1 MLQDLYDK
9 IKVLLSNKA
18 DKNHAH
24 SYLPL
29 TGGTIDGT
37 LSLSNHNSF
46 RARHVD
52 GSTDG
57 YDGELYL
64 NYNSPDASIFLGSDG
79 YRIANNGS
87 YYSGTSA
94 NADTV
99 DGLHGSDLQKSM
111 INLAKNT
118 NVLEYADN
126 YPVTQT
132 GGTMFTYRVINGYNE
147 PFADN
152 IIGSGD
158 YYYYANKLDNSWITL
173 IAIHVRSSNMY
184 MRNKYSGTWSNSW
197 RCISDGGNA
206 QNSVSTSNLNSTG
219 FGSNTLTYLQTSDD
233 FYNNTG
239 WCHYLIANHGNGETY
254 YNYTIGLP
262 FYDAPMYQ
270 RQTGNTSARSGWQ
283 KFYTT
288 ENITYGTSALTPG
301 SSSLATGS
309 IYLQYE

>member
-1 MLQDLYDK
+1 MGYIGEEGRVISSNYLFNMLQYLFDK

-18 DKNHAH
+18 DKNHDH

-94 NADTV
+94 Y
-99 DGLHGSDLQKSM
+99 SSY
-111 INLAKNT
+111 T
-118 NVLEYADN
+118 NSL
-126 YPVTQT
+126 
-132 GGTMFTYRVINGYNE
+132 
-147 PFADN
+147 
-152 IIGSGD
+152 S
-158 YYYYANKLDNSWITL
+158 
-173 IAIHVRSSNMY
+173 
-184 MRNKYSGTWSNSW
+184 
-197 RCISDGGNA
+197 
-206 QNSVSTSNLNSTG
+206 STG
-219 FGSNTLTYLQTSDD
+219 FGSGTLTYCQTSDG
-233 FYNNTG
+233 FYGNSG
-239 WCHYLIANHGNGETY
+239 WCHYIIANHGNGETY

-301 SSSLATGS
+301 SSGLATGS

>member
-1 MLQDLYDK
+1 MGYIGEEGRVISSNYLFNMLQDLYDK

-99 DGLHGSDLQKSM
+99 DGIHAWQMQTLNSNGDNHGSSWLMQVRHNVDGDGYFKLFCGDGSIGTKVDAAHTSTYSSY
-111 INLAKNT
+111 T
-118 NVLEYADN
+118 NGL
-126 YPVTQT
+126 
-132 GGTMFTYRVINGYNE
+132 
-147 PFADN
+147 
-152 IIGSGD
+152 S
-158 YYYYANKLDNSWITL
+158 
-173 IAIHVRSSNMY
+173 
-184 MRNKYSGTWSNSW
+184 
-197 RCISDGGNA
+197 
-206 QNSVSTSNLNSTG
+206 STG
-219 FGSNTLTYLQTSDD
+219 FGSGTLTYCQTSDG
-233 FYNNTG
+233 FYGNSG
-239 WCHYLIANHGNGETY
+239 WCHYIIANHGNGETY

-288 ENITYGTSALTPG
+288 ENITYGTSSLTPG
-301 SSSLATGS
+301 SSVLATGS